1 MVSQNPKVMY
11 FKIYLF
17 ETFPLKVILI
27 LIALQYQN
35 HTIMEDITTIIFF
48 LIGYLFL
55 V

>member
-17 ETFPLKVILI
+17 ETFPWKVILI

-35 HTIMEDITTIIFF
+35 HTIVENISIIIF
-48 LIGYLFL
+48 LIGL
-55 V
+55 